1 MDCVSGSS
9 AIRGKIEFGKRKNPW
24 IWTNNFGKSTEE
36 KWISIG
42 KRLVF
47 SHFSSMGLNRQNL
60 VFAKSFT
67 MSLKCPLSTSV
78 LVDDGWDGVGTL
90 MYDPHTIPPSAVCI
104 PIILGCFVSFP
115 LWYPSLLL
123 KYPVHP
129 STLSAFQP
137 IQTRCFRILLFQR
150 IQSSWHFMAIFGL
163 TAFIHINLNHPPFS
177 RIIQ

>member
-42 KRLVF
+42 KRLGF

-78 LVDDGWDGVGTL
+78 LVDDGSDGVGT
-90 MYDPHTIPPSAVCI
+90 
-104 PIILGCFVSFP
+104 
-115 LWYPSLLL
+115 
-123 KYPVHP
+123 
-129 STLSAFQP
+129 
-137 IQTRCFRILLFQR
+137 
-150 IQSSWHFMAIFGL
+150 
-163 TAFIHINLNHPPFS
+163 
-177 RIIQ
+177 